1 MRWKPGTVSSTES
14 PIRDRDVERED
25 RISADLQARGVSS
38 AAADVLAGQMVE
50 KLSHGDETYDSTLDG
65 VAIGLRAQ
73 DTISEELTRSAG
85 ELQEIERLMS
95 CFAGE
100 LSKLDEVLEVLAAYL
115 RRMRTTAPAT
125 GSRILH

>member
-14 PIRDRDVERED
+14 PIRDRDVERQD

-38 AAADVLAGQMVE
+38 AAADVLAGQMAD
-50 KLSHGDETYDSTLDG
+50 KLSDADETYDSTLDG

-73 DTISEELTRSAG
+73 DTVAEELTRSAG
-85 ELQEIERLMS
+85 ELQEIERLMG